1 MQLTKPSEAQYYD
14 DHYRTAV
21 RHLDTGYTET
31 SIRHGSLHIVLPNI
45 DVRWNKD
52 FGEFSRPE
60 RKV

>member
-45 DVRWNKD
+45 DVR
-52 FGEFSRPE
+52 
-60 RKV
+60 